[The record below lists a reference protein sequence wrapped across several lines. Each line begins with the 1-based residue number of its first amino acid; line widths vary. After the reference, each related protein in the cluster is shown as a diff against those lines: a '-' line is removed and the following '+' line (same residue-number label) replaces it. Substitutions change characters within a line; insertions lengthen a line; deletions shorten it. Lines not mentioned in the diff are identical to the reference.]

1 LWRRIEA
8 IMSLEGTEAALP
20 ELQKMVAVHP
30 THAPANL
37 VLGAHLVSKD
47 DESGLDYLSRA
58 SEEDDSLK
66 STVFRILADYTLRN
80 GRQEEYKEFVR
91 QIESLESVET
101 AAARERQGVTAR
113 DNLLPHCLTSK
124 EMENLREAVS
134 TEKTIS
140 AVFVARKEVKH
151 FQKAPLH
158 IILVVAKTPW
168 YLPSESRNGRLTK
181 QLLDKIVLE
190 SGYFLMVEDSSN
202 KALAKRIRK
211 VVDALIYSTGKAKKV
226 AI

>member
-101 AAARERQGVTAR
+101 AAARGRQGVTAR

-211 VVDALIYSTGKAKKV
+211 VADALIYSTGKAKKV